1 MAKRFDIHEWQA
13 KQRLAEQ
20 EKFTPDL
27 EDDDLK
33 RSKIQQMMNTEKGLQ
48 KDDYKLVNSISNV
61 AEMYSYGEILDALE
75 SFYTKNDE
83 HPFAEMARKHA
94 KEFRAMLDKEDEDE
108 MFMGDWGPHLAENE
122 ENIPE
127 LSDEEKDNLTDMT
140 NEFVRKLTDI
150 RGGNYSGD
158 KLLAALQFVILN
170 VQDMEPMLY
179 TDTDGDGTPDVVD
192 NDEELDEVSTTGT
205 GATFTPGK
213 GEAFATPYM
222 FGDNKRKKRK
232 GYMGYKEVNEAHGL
246 DKEDV
251 NTLKSFLKTHLSKD
265 KDPEVYKVLQFV
277 IDSNIEVDQTKDLSK
292 QTNEQEE
299 EPEEKEYVKD
309 VEKVADL
316 PALDRVN
323 TKAEW
328 EDMMQLAFDMADDIT
343 QVQDA
348 HKRMWL
354 QNTLKSLNKA

>member
-1 MAKRFDIHEWQA
+1 MAKKFDIHKWQA
-13 KQRLAEQ
+13 QQWLKNQLNEQ
-20 EKFTPDL
+20 DNFIPDL

-33 RSKIQQMMNTEKGLQ
+33 RAKIQQMMNTEKGLQ

-61 AEMYSYGEILDALE
+61 ADMYSYGEILDALE
-75 SFYTKNDE
+75 SFYIKNDE
-83 HPFAEMARKHA
+83 QPFAEMARKHA
-94 KEFRAMLDKEDEDE
+94 KEFRDFLDSED
-108 MFMGDWGPHLAENE
+108 
-122 ENIPE
+122 
-127 LSDEEKDNLTDMT
+127 
-140 NEFVRKLTDI
+140 
-150 RGGNYSGD
+150 
-158 KLLAALQFVILN
+158 
-170 VQDMEPMLY
+170 
-179 TDTDGDGTPDVVD
+179 
-192 NDEELDEVSTTGT
+192 ELDEASTTGT
-205 GATFTPGK
+205 GTSFTAGS
-213 GEAFATPYM
+213 GEGYMSPYAF
-222 FGDNKRKKRK
+222 GNNKRKKKK
-232 GYMGYKEVNEAHGL
+232 GYMGYKEINEAHGL
-246 DKEDV
+246 DKEDI

-299 EPEEKEYVKD
+299 PEEKEYVKD
-309 VEKVADL
+309 VEKVSNL
-316 PALDRVN
+316 PALDKVN